1 MKKGWLILTLLL
13 AGCSSAP
20 ASSPLPTTPTPA
32 STPMSTSAAE
42 SQPEPSDESVSLNE
56 HPADMSEYAG
66 LDLQQNQFVEITTTE
81 MLDMAEQQQ
90 SFIVYLGYARCPWCL
105 AAVPVLNEVAEENET
120 LIYYVDTHREGNYDA
135 SLQQDLFS
143 LMSDWLQSD
152 EAGEPVLYVPDVALI
167 VEGEVRANHIAT
179 VDTHDPYVAPMT
191 DQETAQLK
199 AIYQQMID
207 QLKQHDA
214 S

>member
-56 HPADMSEYAG
+56 HPADMSEYEG

-105 AAVPVLNEVAEENET
+105 AAVPVL
-120 LIYYVDTHREGNYDA
+120 L
-135 SLQQDLFS
+135 L
-143 LMSDWLQSD
+143 
-152 EAGEPVLYVPDVALI
+152 
-167 VEGEVRANHIAT
+167 
-179 VDTHDPYVAPMT
+179 
-191 DQETAQLK
+191 
-199 AIYQQMID
+199 
-207 QLKQHDA
+207 
-214 S
+214 